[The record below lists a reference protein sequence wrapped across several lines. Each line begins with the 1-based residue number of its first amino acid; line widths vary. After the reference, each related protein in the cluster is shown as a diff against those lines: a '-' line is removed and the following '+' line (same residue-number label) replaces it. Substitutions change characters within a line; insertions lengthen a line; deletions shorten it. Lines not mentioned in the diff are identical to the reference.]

1 MNLWFRLTLVGCV
14 LLCVFLSLRQS
25 VGLNHGLPIVGS
37 RPGFD
42 REREP
47 ASDPPAVSVVRRMRF
62 GLPRA
67 APLACLLLDC
77 AWAAA
82 NLGPPGSET
91 HGPPKPI
98 QLGKLPV
105 KQSSRQLQRT
115 PRADSSPRKLLAQ
128 KPILKNQGFTTAFS

>member
-1 MNLWFRLTLVGCV
+1 MNLWFRLTLVCCL
-14 LLCVFLSLRQS
+14 LLCVFLSLPQA
-25 VGLNHGLPIVGS
+25 VGLNHRVQIVGF
-37 RPGFD
+37 RACFD
-42 REREP
+42 RGRGP

-62 GLPRA
+62 DLLRA

-98 QLGKLPV
+98 ELGELPV
-105 KQSSRQLQRT
+105 KQSSRQLQPT
-115 PRADSSPRKLLAQ
+115 PRADSSPRKLLTQ
-128 KPILKNQGFTTAFS
+128 KPILKNQGFTTAFI